1 MISRPAASTTPNT
14 SLPSSRSDGPSD
26 GSHFGDQAVASGRP
40 SSRSH
45 GRQTVTECDRYGCR
59 AVNALCPNCGE
70 ADGEVTERT
79 GNTESGV
86 RMDFSCPECDHD
98 WSVTL

>member
-1 MISRPAASTTPNT
+1 
-14 SLPSSRSDGPSD
+14 
-26 GSHFGDQAVASGRP
+26 
-40 SSRSH
+40 
-45 GRQTVTECDRYGCR
+45 
-59 AVNALCPNCGE
+59 VNALCPNCGE

-79 GNTESGV
+79 GDAESGV